1 MEGLSIDTASLRD
14 VRQVMQLERACFGKD
29 AWPILDIM
37 GALVWPGGV
46 RLKAMLRKR
55 IIGLVIAEPA
65 GSGGVSMITTIGV
78 DPAFRRRGI
87 ASALLSRCEELL
99 PGGRIRLTVRAD
111 NSAAIRLYER
121 FGYAY
126 QNRLL
131 RYYRDGQAGLVME
144 KDRGRTR
151 SAGAECVRKEPG
163 WEI

>member
-29 AWPILDIM
+29 AWPVLDIM

-46 RLKAMLRKR
+46 RLKAALRKR
-55 IIGLVIAEPA
+55 IVGLVIAEPA

-78 DPAFRRRGI
+78 NPAFRRRGI
-87 ASALLSRCEELL
+87 ASALLYRCEELL

-121 FGYAY
+121 FGYTY

-144 KDRGRTR
+144 KDRGRAR
-151 SAGAECVRKEPG
+151 AAPADRARKEPG